1 MQMKEILDKAHMVW
15 EKGIKEMNC
24 EETVCVECKLCKFCE
39 VMGDLILWT
48 YKNEELLKEIE
59 NAK

>member
-1 MQMKEILDKAHMVW
+1 MQMKEILDKAHIVW
-15 EKGIKEMNC
+15 EKGIKETNC
-24 EETVCVECKLCKFCE
+24 EEKVCVECKLCKFCE